1 MSSLNGPIRVLQ
13 GSTQKTDAEKDA
25 NIMAMKRVLSPFPST
40 LNTIR
45 RVRALYGYWIYGL
58 LHSLTCAHL
67 VMFAFLLDVAI
78 RCATA
83 ASGNGFRS
91 GGINNGGNDR
101 RIMGLAYFLRENPC
115 GWRTRRRMRRMKRIG
130 EVRAESL
137 YSRVCVLRLPH
148 NVERALLNH
157 HGEMPF
163 RSSLTPSHED
173 TPSSMRPLLH
183 SLYAVW
189 RFIGAVNPQFQE
201 SPLPALIN
209 YPISR

>member
-1 MSSLNGPIRVLQ
+1 MSFLNGPIRVLQ

-25 NIMAMKRVLSPFPST
+25 NIMAMKRVFSPFQST

-45 RVRALYGYWIYGL
+45 RVRALYGYWIYGF
-58 LHSLTCAHL
+58 LHSLTCTHL
-67 VMFAFLLDVAI
+67 VMFASLLDVAI

-83 ASGNGFRS
+83 ASGKYRISCVRILAAEEDEEEDEKNEE
-91 GGINNGGNDR
+91 DR
-101 RIMGLAYFLRENPC
+101 RS
-115 GWRTRRRMRRMKRIG
+115 T
-130 EVRAESL
+130 
-137 YSRVCVLRLPH
+137 SRVIVFKK
-148 NVERALLNH
+148 RALLNH

-201 SPLPALIN
+201 SPLP
-209 YPISR
+209 